1 MKYDVIW
8 NKVFE
13 DVIKDVIKVRREMKH
28 TAGITVGPK
37 SNESVLIR
45 DRKDTETQEGNVK
58 REVDIG
64 TTNLQAE
71 ECQGLP
77 AIARN

>member
-45 DRKDTETQEGNVK
+45 DRKDTETQRRGK
-58 REVDIG
+58 REEG
-64 TTNLQAE
+64 GRYWNNESTS
-71 ECQGLP
+71 
-77 AIARN
+77 

>member
-28 TAGITVGPK
+28 TAGIMVGPK
-37 SNESVLIR
+37 SNESVFIR
-45 DRKDTETQEGNVK
+45 DRKDTETQRRGG
-58 REVDIG
+58 R
-64 TTNLQAE
+64 
-71 ECQGLP
+71 
-77 AIARN
+77 